1 MHLLPPHIDVS
12 LNLILAFCVTTI
24 LSLWIWYKAARNHP
38 TVGMLTLL
46 WFIVQLFAGYFGFYT
61 FIDEHPERIPL
72 LAGPPI
78 ILILVLTL
86 HPKMN
91 NWIKGLD
98 LKYLTL
104 IHTVRIPVE
113 LCLYYLFVAKAI
125 PVEMTFEGRNFDIL
139 AGISAPIMWWISVK
153 RKPMKRKILLWWN
166 VLSLGLLLNIVIT
179 AVLSLPLPFQVFG
192 MDQPNMAILYF
203 PFNWLPSVIVPLVM
217 FSHLIAIKRL
227 AFFNEP
233 DYD

>member
-1 MHLLPPHIDVS
+1 MHLLPPHIAVG
-12 LNLILAFCVTTI
+12 LNLILAFCATTI
-24 LSLWIWYKAARNHP
+24 IALWVWQKATHNHP

-46 WFIVQLFAGYFGFYT
+46 WFIIQLFAGYFGFYT
-61 FIDEHPERIPL
+61 FIDEHPERIPT
-72 LAGPPI
+72 LAGPPLV
-78 ILILVLTL
+78 LILVLTL

-113 LCLYYLFVAKAI
+113 LCLYYLFLAKAI
-125 PVEMTFEGRNFDIL
+125 PVEMTFEGRNYDIL
-139 AGISAPIMWWISVK
+139 AGISAPIIWWIAVK

-166 VLSLGLLLNIVIT
+166 VLCLGLLLNIVIT
-179 AVLSLPLPFQVFG
+179 AVLSLPLPYQVFG
-192 MDQPNMAILYF
+192 MEQPNVAILYF
-203 PFNWLPSVIVPLVM
+203 PFNWLPSVVVPLVM

-227 AFFNEP
+227 LVFKEVE
-233 DYD
+233 YE